1 MNVYPK
7 NGRTTSGRNNIAIQV
22 YGDRIHIDQTLYEYL
37 IEFLLVFSSIKNI
50 EDKTGSMEFHKQSDS
65 IMNYYVYPRIGLKR
79 FIFFD
84 RAKKNLKID
93 VDEKAYHLI
102 CEMLKKSVNCNDQE
116 QAKEV
121 VEAIQDLLHGYA
133 AVLKNR
139 SWCAQALLPICP
151 ELIFCE
157 EMPLDQERAGLQ
169 WDTTINDS
177 GFSDEMLKIET
188 CFDGTRHNFLARGGE
203 VYYLHILQGLEA
215 CEDTTRIKLEKGLRN
230 LLTAQNKNF
239 SSIANWIQG
248 TWEREMH
255 LDTEK
260 LVEEKRL
267 EFIPAT
273 GYINCAQKTIDELI
287 TFLSNEMHP
296 IMRIEILAKGVV
308 FQIMRMMC
316 ERTSDY
322 LGKGSMPWI
331 VDMRSKKSGN
341 TVMHLSAESFKNI
354 EEAFVCAINK
364 RIVEFREENNGD
376 LKDTPY
382 KYLTEARKK
391 TLDVFRKLGKE
402 MQCIIPSNGGMERF
416 SLSEDI
422 VKFLVLSIIKPGDK
436 MTIDI
441 FLKELFKHYSLV
453 IGPEQYKAACAC
465 EAKMDIELT
474 NCFMNNMKAFQDFLK
489 NTGFLRDLSDATSI
503 VVNPF
508 TEVTM

>member
-1 MNVYPK
+1 MSVYPN
-7 NGRTTSGRNNIAIQV
+7 NGRTASGQNNIAIQV

-37 IEFLLVFSSIKNI
+37 IEFLLVFSSYKNK
-50 EDKTGSMEFHKQSDS
+50 EDNTGAMEFHKQSDS
-65 IMNYYVYPRIGLKR
+65 KMNYFVNPRIGLKR

-84 RAKKNLKID
+84 RAKKNSKIH
-93 VDEKAYHLI
+93 VDEEAYKRI
-102 CEMLKKSVNCNDQE
+102 CEILKKSVNCDDQE
-116 QAKEV
+116 QAKEI

-133 AVLKNR
+133 SVLKNR
-139 SWCAQALLPICP
+139 SWCAQALLPICS

-157 EMPLDQERAGLQ
+157 EMPLDQKRAGLK
-169 WDTTINDS
+169 WATTIDDT

-188 CFDGTRHNFLARGGE
+188 CFDGTRRNFLARGGE

-215 CEDTTRIKLEKGLRN
+215 CDDTTRIQLEKGLKH
-230 LLTAQNKNF
+230 LLTTHNKNF
-239 SSIANWIQG
+239 SSIANWIQS

-255 LDTEK
+255 LDTGK

-273 GYINCAQKTIDELI
+273 GYINCAQKTINELI
-287 TFLSNEMHP
+287 TFLSNEMDP

-322 LGKGSMPWI
+322 LGKGSMPWL
-331 VDMRSKKSGN
+331 VDMRSNKSGN
-341 TVMHLSAESFKNI
+341 TVMHLSAESFKNV
-354 EEAFVCAINK
+354 EEAFVSAINK

-382 KYLTEARKK
+382 KYLTEAKKK
-391 TLDVFRKLGKE
+391 TLDVFRKRGKE

-441 FLKELFKHYSLV
+441 FLKELFEHYSLV
-453 IGPEQYKAACAC
+453 IGPEQYKAACTG
-465 EAKMDIELT
+465 EARMDIELT

-508 TEVTM
+508 TEVKV